1 MSKVKKEY
9 KELLSILDEILSY
22 LVNNTDNYKVSFYKM
37 SEDVFKIEKEITDS
51 IISTAT
57 TFEEVVEEIF
67 SNFKKPQNKIND
79 LRLATIHLHN
89 KGLIIIDFDK
99 NIELTFKGLLTYSE
113 GIVNTWDSQLST
125 YQRLKNMEDENLLH
139 QSRMTNAT
147 EQMNLTNKSIRN
159 LTCWIVFGTLI
170 AVVYQVIEILKSLF
184 PCWFCKIQ

>member
-67 SNFKKPQNKIND
+67 SNFKKHKI
-79 LRLATIHLHN
+79 RLMI
-89 KGLIIIDFDK
+89 
-99 NIELTFKGLLTYSE
+99 Y
-113 GIVNTWDSQLST
+113 V
-125 YQRLKNMEDENLLH
+125 
-139 QSRMTNAT
+139 
-147 EQMNLTNKSIRN
+147 
-159 LTCWIVFGTLI
+159 
-170 AVVYQVIEILKSLF
+170 
-184 PCWFCKIQ
+184 

>member
-99 NIELTFKGLLTYSE
+99 NIELTFKGLLSYSE
-113 GIVNTWDSQLST
+113 GIENKWESEASVAQQLET
-125 YQRLKNMEDENLLH
+125 IQVDMLEQNKQIRFYTKWIMIGAIVAIFYQL
-139 QSRMTNAT
+139 
-147 EQMNLTNKSIRN
+147 
-159 LTCWIVFGTLI
+159 
-170 AVVYQVIEILKSLF
+170 IEILKVLF

>member
-99 NIELTFKGLLTYSE
+99 NIELTFKGLLSYSE
-113 GIVNTWDSQLST
+113 GIENKWESEASVVQQLET
-125 YQRLKNMEDENLLH
+125 IQVDMLEQNKQIRFYTKWIMIGAIVAIFYQL
-139 QSRMTNAT
+139 
-147 EQMNLTNKSIRN
+147 
-159 LTCWIVFGTLI
+159 
-170 AVVYQVIEILKSLF
+170 IEILKVFF